1 MDSSSSAVVPSAPA
15 AAPAPEPA
23 AELDEAAM
31 NDLRNPDIQQKY
43 RTAAEIANGAC
54 ARARA
59 QREKGHG
66 TECRVVCA
74 CSAWLCGRA
83 RE

>member
-43 RTAAEIANGAC
+43 RTAAEIANGAR
-54 ARARA
+54 ALARA
-59 QREKGHG
+59 QSEEERER
-66 TECRVVCA
+66 T
-74 CSAWLCGRA
+74 WN
-83 RE
+83 